1 MKKKKKNCE
10 QINLLFLRHPIC
22 NVLLWQPYQTSL
34 TSFSALLIEEND
46 RMRKARGLFKKI
58 EDTKGT
64 FHGKMGTIKDRNGND
79 LTEAEEIKEMWQE
92 YTELYK
98 KILMTWITTMVWS
111 FTWSQTSWSMKS
123 SGPSEAL

>member
-1 MKKKKKNCE
+1 
-10 QINLLFLRHPIC
+10 
-22 NVLLWQPYQTSL
+22 
-34 TSFSALLIEEND
+34 
-46 RMRKARGLFKKI
+46 MRKARGLFKKI

-123 SGPSEAL
+123 SGPLEAL

>member
-1 MKKKKKNCE
+1 
-10 QINLLFLRHPIC
+10 
-22 NVLLWQPYQTSL
+22 
-34 TSFSALLIEEND
+34 
-46 RMRKARGLFKKI
+46 MRKARGLFKKI

-111 FTWSQTSWSMKS
+111 FTWSQPSWSMKS